1 MTETVVT
8 VQEAPH
14 NNAAKPN
21 NADGQTGS
29 LSWLRINVDYW
40 KTVPGIIKCVQLV
53 SETHKRFSGGDG
65 NNRAEL
71 DSFLDP
77 VKYVN

>member
-1 MTETVVT
+1 MMTETVVT

-21 NADGQTGS
+21 GDSQAAGS

-40 KTVPGIIKCVQLV
+40 KSIPGIIKIVQLV
-53 SETHKRFSGGDG
+53 SQ
-65 NNRAEL
+65 EL
-71 DSFLDP
+71 I
-77 VKYVN
+77 KKIKK